1 MTTYRAVP
9 NGPFFASVS
18 TILTGR
24 TRPATQPVRAGS
36 RRAGS
41 FESSYWTPCKK
52 VDMQKILLAARRYEI
67 EGRGRGQRNGPL
79 GTVALE
85 VLALFINTIRFRT
98 GRLDPSLTYLMSRL
112 KRSKAAVVRALA
124 ALRDHGFLDWVR
136 RYEPVERDGAG
147 PQRRQLSNAYRL
159 SLPKRAIHL
168 IQRWFGRPAILDDVL
183 TAELE
188 RKQDYHHKVR
198 SISLTEY
205 VGIVAVS
212 PRSAEHDAFTAA
224 LLETARNMDKQ
235 RESAQRSEYQT

>member
-18 TILTGR
+18 TVLTGR
-24 TRPATQPVRAGS
+24 TRTAPQPVRSGS

-85 VLALFINTIRFRT
+85 VLALFISTIRFRT

-159 SLPKRAIHL
+159 SLPKRAAKL
-168 IQRWFGRPAILDDVL
+168 IQRWFGRPAMPDDVL

-188 RKQDYHHKVR
+188 RKQDYQHKMS

-205 VGIVAVS
+205 VGIVAAS
-212 PRSAEHDAFTAA
+212 PRSTEHDAFAAA
-224 LLETARNMDKQ
+224 LLETARNMDEL
-235 RESAQRSEYQT
+235 RESAKRSEYPA